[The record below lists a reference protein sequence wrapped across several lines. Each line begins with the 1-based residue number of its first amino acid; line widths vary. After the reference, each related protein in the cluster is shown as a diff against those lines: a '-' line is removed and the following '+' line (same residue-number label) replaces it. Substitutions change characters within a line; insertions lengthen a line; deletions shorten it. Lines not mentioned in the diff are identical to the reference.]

1 MVETVLA
8 YIQRNNQYL
17 LLYRNKKKNDINEG
31 KWIGVGGHVEKGE
44 TPEDALIREIKEE
57 TSLDVLEYSKRGIVY
72 FINNNISE
80 VMHLYVVNKVKG
92 SISECDEGELRYVDI
107 DKMNQLPMW
116 EGDKIFLQY
125 IKENHPYFE
134 LELIYDGDE
143 LKSSKL
149 VKY

>member
-17 LLYRNKKKNDINEG
+17 LLFRNKKKNDINEG

-44 TPEDALIREIKEE
+44 TPEDALVREIKEE
-57 TSLDVLEYSKRGIVY
+57 TNLDVLSYSKRGIVY

-80 VMHLYVVNKVKG
+80 AMHLYVVDQVKG
-92 SISECDEGELRYVDI
+92 SIRECDEGELQYIDI
-107 DKMNQLPMW
+107 DKMDDLPMW
-116 EGDKIFLQY
+116 EGDKIFLQFL
-125 IKENHPYFE
+125 KENRPYFE
-134 LELIYDGDE
+134 LELVYDGNE

-149 VKY
+149 VK

>member
-17 LLYRNKKKNDINEG
+17 LLFRNKKKNDINEG

-57 TSLDVLEYSKRGIVY
+57 TNLDVLSYSKRGIVY

-80 VMHLYVVNKVKG
+80 AMHLYVVDQVKG
-92 SISECDEGELRYVDI
+92 SIRECDEGELQYIDI
-107 DKMNQLPMW
+107 DKMDELPMW

-125 IKENHPYFE
+125 LKENRPYFE
-134 LELIYDGDE
+134 LELVYDGNE

-149 VKY
+149 INN

>member
-17 LLYRNKKKNDINEG
+17 LLFRNKKKNDINEG

-44 TPEDALIREIKEE
+44 TPEDALVREIKEE
-57 TSLDVLEYSKRGIVY
+57 TNLDVLSYSKRGIVY
-72 FINNNISE
+72 FINNDISE
-80 VMHLYVVNKVKG
+80 AMHLYVVDQVKG
-92 SISECDEGELRYVDI
+92 SIRECDEGELQYIDI
-107 DKMNQLPMW
+107 DKMDELPMW

-125 IKENHPYFE
+125 LKENRPYFE
-134 LELIYDGDE
+134 LELIYDGNE

-149 VKY
+149 VK

>member
-17 LLYRNKKKNDINEG
+17 LLFRNKKKNDINEG
-31 KWIGVGGHVEKGE
+31 KWIGVGGHVEQGE

-57 TSLDVLEYSKRGIVY
+57 TNLDVLSYSKRGIVY

-80 VMHLYVVNKVKG
+80 AMHLYVVTKVEG
-92 SISECDEGELRYVDI
+92 SIQECDEGELRYVDI
-107 DKMNQLPMW
+107 DKMDELPMW

-125 IKENHPYFE
+125 LKENRPYFE
-134 LELIYDGDE
+134 LELVYDGNE

-149 VKY
+149 LK